1 MNKSFKVVFNK
12 ARGALMV
19 VNEVTS
25 SVQAKGTKTVIAA
38 AVATMMVGGAVAAET
53 QWVEAPKD
61 AVVEAPADGKFTEA
75 SYLFKYADDKKKGD
89 PVQFVLATKNTKF
102 DKNLWVISEDADTS
116 VNGIWASGAEVEVEN
131 AGNIY
136 VTGKTSY
143 KTKAM
148 GAAAGA
154 TIVNSGTIVA
164 KNAYGMIV
172 GSGNGE
178 KAQIVNAASG
188 KIIVEGQ
195 GAAIELGGKNLNG
208 TAVNN
213 GVIEVVGNFDKD
225 AKADTKWAHGV
236 LINTATNT
244 FENNGTINANAE
256 GTFAIVVNDG
266 ATNTTLKFGEK
277 SDVNGLIYLAKGTT
291 DISFSGTKDLLKI
304 KNAEGTTANL
314 SIQNGADI
322 TLEDEMGSVYENV
335 DVQNGKLTASIWQD
349 DNHFGKVNIAKDG
362 VFNITKLNSGGTAD
376 QTAADAKPHTKL
388 LLAFDSD
395 YTLDGGKFQV
405 AGADYQGDLQVGA
418 AYKDPSKGTG
428 KLTINSGDYTFNNL
442 KVGNA
447 KGNIVTVN
455 GGNLTV
461 LGKLDANS
469 FKGGA
474 VHLNN
479 GTTTVKGELL
489 THKTGDFQLNGGK
502 LVTTAKNVF
511 EKEPAAAV
519 GATAEPTWKATTAW
533 TNVKKNGG
541 VLEIV
546 ETGFEYSLA
555 DLKAAQKL
563 INGGETINTQLL
575 LNGTLKLAEGEKLEA
590 SDVSGLVLADQ
601 VGVAT
606 DSVDTAF
613 NVDKTTTIGAINFK
627 AVTESQTNKDAES
640 VALGNTAALT
650 LVGNGGDV
658 FQNLGAKVTTVEAGD
673 LVLGTTES
681 TGNVNV
687 VTLKANNLTVEG
699 NFTAND
705 VVAKEGN
712 INGVLTADTLKSE
725 TGVTVAGTLA
735 LNGKQDQDGKA
746 QAEID
751 GKVTVNG
758 GDDGIGILT
767 TNRAAAN
774 GYLANLDAEEKVK
787 NIVYVDRAM
796 TFADGAQVT
805 IGAVPTNSALLAT
818 AASNPA
824 KLTVATDSQAV
835 IDASAFVGSKEI
847 VFANAEVD
855 ATAGE
860 IFFVNVNKTG
870 EIQVADKVTGTVDTD
885 SIYVNAQ
892 LVENGTN
899 GLVELAYNKGLVAD
913 ETVDARLEGLFTK
926 GASAK
931 EMGILTALDTP
942 EFFDESTNKYTAA
955 GNKAFEQATS
965 GNATAGVFNVA
976 YDANA
981 QVTDAIVRHQL
992 ATHTGMGAWADV
1004 FYAKNEAKEMYG
1016 TSGYSADI
1024 YGGVLGFDATFSCGA
1039 TGGLAIAMGKADAES
1054 EGGVLANKL
1063 DSDFWGVSVYTAKDF
1078 SGLNVKADLGY
1089 MDFSNDFSG
1098 LGDASDASTITF
1110 GVRGDFTAYQ
1120 NGAFSI
1126 APHFG
1131 LRYTHIDTDA
1141 VAFNDAQTMNVF
1153 EAPIGVKFA
1162 GTFETTGWK
1171 VVPSYDFTIVP
1182 QFGDKEV
1189 EAFGTAGD
1197 ITILNGGLVNNVFG
1211 IEASKG
1217 NLSFGL
1223 NGVYGVGAH
1232 DRSNTQINANVRYN
1246 F

>member
-38 AVATMMVGGAVAAET
+38 AIATMMAGGAVAAET
-53 QWVEAPKD
+53 QWVEAPEGLE
-61 AVVEAPADGKFTEA
+61 AVTTTQEWDKIAVDGNNAFVHTANGETVSPLTFVSVTDEKTFNGTLWATGTGAKAQASGFGVSGKSGKFT
-75 SYLFKYADDKKKGD
+75 
-89 PVQFVLATKNTKF
+89 
-102 DKNLWVISEDADTS
+102 
-116 VNGIWASGAEVEVEN
+116 N
-131 AGNIY
+131 AGTIY
-136 VTGKTSY
+136 VTSGEKGVNYQNDAVWAGNGATATNTGKIVAKDAYGMRVGSGKTASHLVN
-143 KTKAM
+143 KGEIIVESTGAGIEL
-148 GAAAGA
+148 GAAGSTAVNDGS
-154 TIVNSGTIVA
+154 IVVGDVNKESDQKLDFGHGVLIQDTTDVKFTNNGTIVA
-164 KNAYGMIV
+164 GKDASAIEVKNADTTGEIV
-172 GSGNGE
+172 LGATSKIDGDINFGE
-178 KAQIVNAASG
+178 NTTVSL
-188 KIIVEGQ
+188 VLD
-195 GAAIELGGKNLNG
+195 GAKDKLSVKSGGK
-208 TAVNN
+208 
-213 GVIEVVGNFDKD
+213 
-225 AKADTKWAHGV
+225 
-236 LINTATNT
+236 
-244 FENNGTINANAE
+244 
-256 GTFAIVVNDG
+256 
-266 ATNTTLKFGEK
+266 TTVTVK
-277 SDVNGLIYLAKGTT
+277 
-291 DISFSGTKDLLKI
+291 
-304 KNAEGTTANL
+304 
-314 SIQNGADI
+314 NGADVE
-322 TLEDEMGSVYENV
+322 LADGKASVYETV
-335 DVQNGKLTASIWQD
+335 DVQNGKLTASIWQA
-349 DNHFGKVNIAKDG
+349 DNHFGKVNVAKDG

-388 LLAFDSD
+388 LLAYDSD

-447 KGNIVTVN
+447 NGNIVTVN

-511 EKEPAAAV
+511 EKEPAAA
-519 GATAEPTWKATTAW
+519 GAAAEPTWKATTAW

-606 DSVDTAF
+606 DSVETAF
-613 NVDKTTTIGAINFK
+613 NVDKTTTIGAIDFK
-627 AVTESQTNKDAES
+627 AVTESEVNKDAEA
-640 VALGNTAALT
+640 VKLGNTATLT

-687 VTLKANNLTVEG
+687 ATLKANNLTVEG

-705 VVAKEGN
+705 VVAKKGN

-746 QAEID
+746 QAEIE

-787 NIVYVDRAM
+787 NIVYVDRTM

-805 IGAVPTNSALLAT
+805 IGAVPTTSALLT
-818 AASNPA
+818 AEASNPA
-824 KLTVATDSQAV
+824 KLTVATNSQAV
-835 IDASAFVGSKEI
+835 IDASAFVGSKDI

-860 IFFVNVNKTG
+860 IYFVNVNKTG
-870 EIQVADKVTGTVDTD
+870 EILVADKVTGTVDTD

-892 LVENGTN
+892 LVENGDT
-899 GLVELAYNKGLVAD
+899 GLVALAYNKGLVAD

-955 GNKAFEQATS
+955 GNKAFEQATG

-1016 TSGYSADI
+1016 NSGYSADI

-1039 TGGLAIAMGKADAES
+1039 TGGLAITMGKADAES

-1098 LGDASDASTITF
+1098 LGDASDASTVTF

-1189 EAFGTAGD
+1189 EAFGTVGD